1 MYHFRFST
9 TQRELQFVEKPEAA
23 TVPDTDVVTHDRH
36 SRIGVAQTIHV
47 VHVEIAAYF
56 DGGIVEFRQA
66 SFIGKPTSQSQ
77 IIFDDV
83 AKHGAHFE
91 CVAYTV
97 HVFDDE
103 ELVVVVAIFG
113 IGYGITYYPLS
124 FGYESI

>member
-1 MYHFRFST
+1 M
-9 TQRELQFVEKPEAA
+9 QFVENSKTA

-47 VHVEIAAYF
+47 VHVEVEIVAYF
-56 DGGIVEFRQA
+56 DGGIVELRQA

-77 IIFDDV
+77 VIFDDV
-83 AKHGAHFE
+83 AKHGTHFE

-124 FGYESI
+124 FGYECI